1 MTAITFIIAV
11 LITIESGGDV
21 NAVGDNGKS
30 VGCLQIQKVMV
41 DEVNRISG
49 SSYSYDDRY
58 NYSKSIEMCKVFL
71 LHQIDRYEKR
81 HGYKPTAEELA
92 CSWQSGSIFKQS
104 SKDYKVKVRNEII
117 KRLQQGI

>member
-1 MTAITFIIAV
+1 MTALTFIIAV

-30 VGCLQIQKVMV
+30 CGCLQIREVMV

-58 NYSKSIEMCKVFL
+58 NYSKSIEMCKIYL
-71 LHQIDRYEKR
+71 THQINRYEKR
-81 HGYKPTAEELA
+81 NGYSPTAEELA
-92 CSWQSGSIFKQS
+92 CSWQSGSIFKQA
-104 SKDYKVKVRNEII
+104 SKDYRRKVRDEII
-117 KRLQQGI
+117 KRIQQGL